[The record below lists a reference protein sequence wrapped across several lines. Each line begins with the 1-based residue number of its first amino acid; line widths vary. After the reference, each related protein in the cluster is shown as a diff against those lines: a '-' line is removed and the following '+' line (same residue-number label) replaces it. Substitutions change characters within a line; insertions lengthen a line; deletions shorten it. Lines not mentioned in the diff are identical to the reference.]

1 MSPLSQYLY
10 CHKIRHQK
18 DFHFLYVRGFRS
30 VQLRLPLG
38 SQGTCVRQ
46 LCVFPQDRH
55 VQDLRGLQHPGFWS
69 RIFLSWWCWK
79 RPERIFP
86 RLWSRIVHQMTV
98 VFHLLRRILQ
108 RGVLP
113 QIWSELQVPAHP
125 SVIRSGRLISRECL
139 IQCHICSRRP
149 EYLQPVR

>member
-38 SQGTCVRQ
+38 SQGTA
-46 LCVFPQDRH
+46 
-55 VQDLRGLQHPGFWS
+55 
-69 RIFLSWWCWK
+69 
-79 RPERIFP
+79 
-86 RLWSRIVHQMTV
+86 V
-98 VFHLLRRILQ
+98 VNYACSTRSARSGSTWTTTS
-108 RGVLP
+108 GVL
-113 QIWSELQVPAHP
+113 ISNLFVLVMLEATREDFSPAVISYCSSNDCSFSSSTPH
-125 SVIRSGRLISRECL
+125 SSKRRFTSDLVRTTGSGSSFCDSIRSFNSRECL